1 MAGLIVSGLD
11 LCGRVCEDLRGVW
24 ILGLGFWTLF
34 WAAVMVGWWGIVC
47 TFDVGGL
54 WVVCGCLW

>member
-1 MAGLIVSGLD
+1 MAGLIVSGLG
-11 LCGRVCEDLRGVW
+11 LCGRVCGDLRGVW
-24 ILGLGFWTLF
+24 ILVWVSGLSF

-54 WVVCGCLW
+54 WVFCGCLW